1 MNWKHNFTVHQN
13 YEVQAHLFTYSFKL
27 IDPSIVTDF
36 QDIQFLKVQS
46 IFIAAKE
53 AMKELL
59 CFFPAIGKSIQ
70 VHSADNSAY
79 TNIRLLTN

>member
-1 MNWKHNFTVHQN
+1 MHQN

-46 IFIAAKE
+46 IFIAAEEAKKE
-53 AMKELL
+53 CCVMFL
-59 CFFPAIGKSIQ
+59 PAIRKSIQ